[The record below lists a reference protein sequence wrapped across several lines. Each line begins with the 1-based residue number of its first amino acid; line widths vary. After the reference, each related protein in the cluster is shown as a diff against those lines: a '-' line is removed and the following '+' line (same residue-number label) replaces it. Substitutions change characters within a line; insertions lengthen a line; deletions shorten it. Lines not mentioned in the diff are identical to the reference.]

1 MSKSLIQVGCNIG
14 DEHIFQ
20 LIKDEQINL
29 CIFIDANKTALEQ
42 CLQNSKEFFKDANWE
57 AKFEFINCAVSNL
70 PDEEL
75 EFHIPNDEHGHNG
88 GSSLFANMV
97 EQDYMLEMQS
107 KLDKVCNGIDVMSD
121 KQEQMSEDIAKI
133 KEAVY
138 NPDQGL
144 YARIR
149 ELETWKR
156 TSSRMIWT
164 LFTTMI
170 GLIGA
175 FILKNLGV

>member
-1 MSKSLIQVGCNIG
+1 
-14 DEHIFQ
+14 
-20 LIKDEQINL
+20 
-29 CIFIDANKTALEQ
+29 
-42 CLQNSKEFFKDANWE
+42 
-57 AKFEFINCAVSNL
+57 
-70 PDEEL
+70 
-75 EFHIPNDEHGHNG
+75 
-88 GSSLFANMV
+88 MV

-121 KQEQMSEDIAKI
+121 KQEQMSDDIGKI

-149 ELETWKR
+149 ELESWKR

>member
-1 MSKSLIQVGCNIG
+1 
-14 DEHIFQ
+14 
-20 LIKDEQINL
+20 
-29 CIFIDANKTALEQ
+29 
-42 CLQNSKEFFKDANWE
+42 
-57 AKFEFINCAVSNL
+57 
-70 PDEEL
+70 
-75 EFHIPNDEHGHNG
+75 
-88 GSSLFANMV
+88 MV

-107 KLDKVCNGIDVMSD
+107 KLDKVCNGIEVMSG
-121 KQEQMSEDIAKI
+121 KQEQMSDDIAKI

-175 FILKNLGV
+175 FILKNLGI

>member
-1 MSKSLIQVGCNIG
+1 
-14 DEHIFQ
+14 
-20 LIKDEQINL
+20 
-29 CIFIDANKTALEQ
+29 
-42 CLQNSKEFFKDANWE
+42 
-57 AKFEFINCAVSNL
+57 
-70 PDEEL
+70 
-75 EFHIPNDEHGHNG
+75 
-88 GSSLFANMV
+88 MV

-164 LFTTMI
+164 LFTTLI

-175 FILKNLGV
+175 FILKNLGVQ

>member
-1 MSKSLIQVGCNIG
+1 
-14 DEHIFQ
+14 
-20 LIKDEQINL
+20 
-29 CIFIDANKTALEQ
+29 
-42 CLQNSKEFFKDANWE
+42 
-57 AKFEFINCAVSNL
+57 
-70 PDEEL
+70 
-75 EFHIPNDEHGHNG
+75 
-88 GSSLFANMV
+88 MV
-97 EQDYMLEMQS
+97 EQEYMLDMQS
-107 KLDKVCNGIDVMSD
+107 KLDKVCNGIEVMSD
-121 KQEQMSEDIAKI
+121 KQEQMSDDIGKI

>member
-1 MSKSLIQVGCNIG
+1 
-14 DEHIFQ
+14 
-20 LIKDEQINL
+20 
-29 CIFIDANKTALEQ
+29 
-42 CLQNSKEFFKDANWE
+42 
-57 AKFEFINCAVSNL
+57 
-70 PDEEL
+70 
-75 EFHIPNDEHGHNG
+75 
-88 GSSLFANMV
+88 MV

-107 KLDKVCNGIDVMSD
+107 KLDKVCNGIDVMSG
-121 KQEQMSEDIAKI
+121 KQEQMSADIAKI

>member
-1 MSKSLIQVGCNIG
+1 
-14 DEHIFQ
+14 
-20 LIKDEQINL
+20 
-29 CIFIDANKTALEQ
+29 
-42 CLQNSKEFFKDANWE
+42 
-57 AKFEFINCAVSNL
+57 
-70 PDEEL
+70 
-75 EFHIPNDEHGHNG
+75 
-88 GSSLFANMV
+88 MV

-175 FILKNLGV
+175 LY

>member
-1 MSKSLIQVGCNIG
+1 MADQ
-14 DEHIFQ
+14 
-20 LIKDEQINL
+20 
-29 CIFIDANKTALEQ
+29 
-42 CLQNSKEFFKDANWE
+42 
-57 AKFEFINCAVSNL
+57 
-70 PDEEL
+70 
-75 EFHIPNDEHGHNG
+75 
-88 GSSLFANMV
+88 
-97 EQDYMLEMQS
+97 QDYLLELQS

-121 KQEQMSEDIAKI
+121 KQEQMSEDIGKI

-175 FILKNLGV
+175 FILKNLGT

>member
-1 MSKSLIQVGCNIG
+1 M
-14 DEHIFQ
+14 
-20 LIKDEQINL
+20 
-29 CIFIDANKTALEQ
+29 IDQ
-42 CLQNSKEFFKDANWE
+42 
-57 AKFEFINCAVSNL
+57 
-70 PDEEL
+70 
-75 EFHIPNDEHGHNG
+75 
-88 GSSLFANMV
+88 
-97 EQDYMLEMQS
+97 QDYILDVQS
-107 KLDKVCNGIDVMSD
+107 KLDKVCNGIDVMNG
-121 KQEQMSEDIAKI
+121 KQEQMSEDIVKI

-175 FILKNLGV
+175 FILKNLGI

>member
-1 MSKSLIQVGCNIG
+1 
-14 DEHIFQ
+14 
-20 LIKDEQINL
+20 
-29 CIFIDANKTALEQ
+29 
-42 CLQNSKEFFKDANWE
+42 
-57 AKFEFINCAVSNL
+57 
-70 PDEEL
+70 
-75 EFHIPNDEHGHNG
+75 
-88 GSSLFANMV
+88 MV
-97 EQDYMLEMQS
+97 EQDYILEMQS
-107 KLDKVCNGIDVMSD
+107 KLDKVCNGIEVMNN
-121 KQEQMSEDIAKI
+121 KQEQMSDDIGKI

-175 FILKNLGV
+175 FILKNLGI

>member
-1 MSKSLIQVGCNIG
+1 
-14 DEHIFQ
+14 
-20 LIKDEQINL
+20 
-29 CIFIDANKTALEQ
+29 
-42 CLQNSKEFFKDANWE
+42 
-57 AKFEFINCAVSNL
+57 
-70 PDEEL
+70 
-75 EFHIPNDEHGHNG
+75 
-88 GSSLFANMV
+88 MV
-97 EQDYMLEMQS
+97 EQEYMLDMQS
-107 KLDKVCNGIDVMSD
+107 KLDRVCSGIDVMSG
-121 KQEQMSEDIAKI
+121 KQEQMSEDIGKI